1 MGVATNIGQTRCVT
15 ASEILYF
22 GGVTIL
28 RGIDLKPDPVAVFRA
43 LVTICAV
50 RKAGNVDRRAA
61 PENNGRGAASLCRFR
76 RYRTAMLTNLTHLRV
91 QEELE
96 CEKPRS
102 SKWIKSPNSE
112 LTMRASF
119 LLLAAPLVLAAP
131 AFSQSVPPSQ
141 SDKQFLD
148 FASQVNVGEIRGG
161 VVAQQKAQ
169 APAVKAFGRLMMLDH
184 SELES
189 QLAAI
194 AAMDHVQLQD
204 QPSTAAEQ
212 QMDKLKSMN
221 GSQFD
226 TAYMKH
232 MVEGHETAVS
242 KFKSEE
248 LSAQDPTVR
257 AVVSSA
263 LPIIEQHLAIAKA
276 VQASLTSQQ
285 NAAASQ

>member
-1 MGVATNIGQTRCVT
+1 
-15 ASEILYF
+15 
-22 GGVTIL
+22 
-28 RGIDLKPDPVAVFRA
+28 
-43 LVTICAV
+43 
-50 RKAGNVDRRAA
+50 
-61 PENNGRGAASLCRFR
+61 
-76 RYRTAMLTNLTHLRV
+76 
-91 QEELE
+91 
-96 CEKPRS
+96 
-102 SKWIKSPNSE
+102 
-112 LTMRASF
+112 MRASF

-131 AFSQSVPPSQ
+131 AFSQSVPTSQ

-194 AAMDHVQLQD
+194 AAIDHVQLQD

-232 MVEGHETAVS
+232 MVEGHGR
-242 KFKSEE
+242 
-248 LSAQDPTVR
+248 P
-257 AVVSSA
+257 
-263 LPIIEQHLAIAKA
+263 
-276 VQASLTSQQ
+276 
-285 NAAASQ
+285 

>member
-1 MGVATNIGQTRCVT
+1 MDQIPK
-15 ASEILYF
+15 F
-22 GGVTIL
+22 G
-28 RGIDLKPDPVAVFRA
+28 DY
-43 LVTICAV
+43 CA
-50 RKAGNVDRRAA
+50 R
-61 PENNGRGAASLCRFR
+61 LFFF
-76 RYRTAMLTNLTHLRV
+76 
-91 QEELE
+91 
-96 CEKPRS
+96 
-102 SKWIKSPNSE
+102 SP
-112 LTMRASF
+112 L
-119 LLLAAPLVLAAP
+119 PVLAAP

-276 VQASLTSQQ
+276 VQASLMSQQ
-285 NAAASQ
+285 NTAASR